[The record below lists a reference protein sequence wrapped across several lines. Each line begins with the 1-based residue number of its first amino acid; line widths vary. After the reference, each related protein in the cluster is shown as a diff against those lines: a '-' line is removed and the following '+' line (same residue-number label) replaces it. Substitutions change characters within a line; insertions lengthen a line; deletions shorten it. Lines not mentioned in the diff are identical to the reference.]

1 MKRLSRGIMKKKE
14 THSVA
19 NVETEN
25 KREPIYLVST
35 LINMPEIKQYSLHEC
50 VIRAILKDNKTF
62 TLKQATA
69 LIDAYVKSFE

>member
-1 MKRLSRGIMKKKE
+1 MKKKE

-35 LINMPEIKQYSLHEC
+35 LINMPEIKRYSLHEC
-50 VIRAILKDNKTF
+50 VIRAILKDNNTF